1 MTVDEF
7 ELRLLD
13 NGATLEQFGKNFVPG
28 HFNRE
33 ILAQFLANKLN
44 WEWENILNSSFIFHE
59 TPEGYEFWRAVANE
73 SNRKAY
79 DKPKSLEDLLKIAE
93 LSNKIFN
100 QPCEVSMRAAL
111 EYELRK
117 FLRKVF

>member
-13 NGATLEQFGKNFVPG
+13 NGATLEQFGKNFAPL
-28 HFNRE
+28 HFNRD
-33 ILAQFLANKLN
+33 ILTQFLVSKSDWTWRCIIDCAFVFSN
-44 WEWENILNSSFIFHE
+44 
-59 TPEGYEFWRAVANE
+59 TPEGVDFWLAVGNE

-79 DKPKSLEDLLKIAE
+79 DKPKTLEDLLKIAE

-100 QPCEVSMRAAL
+100 QPCEVNMRAML
-111 EYELRK
+111 EDQLRQ